1 MIDCEKFVEI
11 LNSYNLN
18 FFAGVPDS
26 LLKNFCAYIMDNIEP
41 NRHIITANEGGAIG
55 LAAGR
60 YLSTQDI
67 GLVYMQNSGEGNA
80 INPLASLADPQVY
93 SIPVLLLIGWR
104 GEPGKHD
111 EPQHVK
117 QGQITL
123 KLLDTMDIPYSILPD
138 SIDSAESCL
147 NDAFEYMNK
156 KNAPYAII
164 VRKGTFDKYVPKTD
178 VKDAYEIERE
188 DAIKSIVDQLDLH
201 DVVVSS
207 TGKISRELFEYREE
221 LGQDHSRDFLTVG
234 SMGHSSQIALGIAQS
249 KPERNIY
256 CIEGDGSY
264 IMHMGASA
272 IIGSKAPENLKHIVL
287 NNGAHDSVGG
297 QPTAGFEIDIPAI
310 AKACKYK
317 LTMCAER
324 PDELIEKLKELKAS
338 EGPVLLEI
346 MVKKGSRPNLGRPT
360 TTPIENKQAFMDF
373 LKDDKR

>member
-11 LNSYNLN
+11 LHTYDID

-26 LLKNFCAYIMDNIEP
+26 LLKNFCAYLMDNIDP
-41 NRHIITANEGGAIG
+41 KRHIITANEGGAIG

-60 YLSTQDI
+60 YLSTQEI

-80 INPLASLADPQVY
+80 INPLVSLADLQVY
-93 SIPVLLLIGWR
+93 SIPILLLIGWR

-138 SIDSAESCL
+138 SIGSAEKCIK
-147 NDAFEYMNK
+147 DAFEYMNK
-156 KNAPYAII
+156 KKASYAL
-164 VRKGTFDKYVPKTD
+164 VVKKGTFDKYELKTD
-178 VKDAYEIERE
+178 LKDAYEMERE
-188 DAIKSIVDQLDLH
+188 GAIKCIVDQLDLH

-234 SMGHSSQIALGIAQS
+234 SMGHSSQIALGIALS
-249 KPERNIY
+249 KPERDVY

-264 IMHMGASA
+264 IMHMGAST
-272 IIGSKAPENLKHIVL
+272 IVGSTAPKNLKHIVL

-297 QPTAGFEIDIPAI
+297 QPTAGFDINIPAI
-310 AKACKYK
+310 AKACNYK
-317 LTMCAER
+317 LAMRAETEV
-324 PDELIEKLKELKAS
+324 ELSEKLKKLKAS

-346 MVKKGSRPNLGRPT
+346 MVKKGSRSDLGRPI
-360 TTPIENKQAFMDF
+360 TTPAENRQAFMDF
-373 LKDDKR
+373 LKNNKR